1 MPSLAKSAH
10 EDNIHT
16 VIESAL
22 QNAGMKME
30 DVDAVG
36 VTVGP
41 GLEICLR
48 VGCERAKELA
58 VEYGKPFVG
67 VHHVS

>member
-1 MPSLAKSAH
+1 M
-10 EDNIHT
+10 T
-16 VIESAL
+16 
-22 QNAGMKME
+22 ME

-48 VGCERAKELA
+48 VGCNWGRELA
-58 VEYGKPFVG
+58 MEYGKPFVG
-67 VHHVS
+67 IHHVSVCLMVLMLKCFIVKIMF